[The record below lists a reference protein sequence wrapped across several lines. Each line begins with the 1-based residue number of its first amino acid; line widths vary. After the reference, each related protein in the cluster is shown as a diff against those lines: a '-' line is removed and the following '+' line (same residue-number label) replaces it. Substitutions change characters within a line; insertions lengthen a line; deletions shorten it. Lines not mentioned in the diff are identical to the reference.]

1 MNADVRSIIYDPV
14 SWIHPTRFLLP
25 IKLAS
30 ARCRSVLNDIIIYQY
45 RLSTQVIDLANNK
58 ENYLANHWG
67 VLGKA
72 AFMAVCHRYRSSL
85 AYNGL
90 MLRLDP
96 VTLQFTQSELTA
108 SRDEVRGEIT
118 FDNLNYLACKE
129 LMAFSS
135 TVSLAMKERIPLLFP
150 EVVSEGNKHILST
163 SPADNEI
170 LIRMAIQ
177 HAKRNS

>member
-1 MNADVRSIIYDPV
+1 MRADARSIIFDPV
-14 SWIHPTRFLLP
+14 SWIHPTRFQLP
-25 IKLAS
+25 TKMES
-30 ARCRSVLNDIIIYQY
+30 ARCRSILNDIILHQN
-45 RLSTQVIDLANNK
+45 RLSTDIINLANSR
-58 ENYLANHWG
+58 ESYLAHHWR

-96 VTLQFTQSELTA
+96 ITLQFTQSELTA
-108 SRDEVRGEIT
+108 SRDEVRGIIT

-135 TVSLAMKERIPLLFP
+135 TVSLAMKERIPLLFQEMDP
-150 EVVSEGNKHILST
+150 EDSNDILST
-163 SPADNEI
+163 SSADNEI

-177 HAKRNS
+177 YAKRNI